1 MSWKNQILVQGVKIL
16 TLMNHTPPPVY
27 VMMSCHDSSH
37 FSGEKTEG
45 EGEGAGGEG
54 GADKDKAGGPGAAG
68 GGGGA
73 GGKYV
78 PPGARSAGGGP
89 RGGESMPERKRGKQ
103 RHKRNHLSTF

>member
-1 MSWKNQILVQGVKIL
+1 MSIQKQC
-16 TLMNHTPPPVY
+16 H
-27 VMMSCHDSSH
+27 HDSSH

-45 EGEGAGGEG
+45 EGEGPGGEG

-103 RHKRNHLSTF
+103 QVAAQQLRLVAEQSSEYCRNA